1 MLYYIIKPKDA
12 DIHEDLKDGIKS
24 RDAEAQFVK
33 KLELC
38 DIAVLQKGWTRSKLA
53 IIECDK
59 AIALGKQ
66 PKEEYLYTY
75 RFSAEVS

>member
-1 MLYYIIKPKDA
+1 MLYYIIKPKRANTHD
-12 DIHEDLKDGIKS
+12 DLIDGIKS
-24 RDAEAQFVK
+24 IDAEARFVK

-53 IIECDK
+53 MIERDK
-59 AIALGKQ
+59 AIVLGKQ